1 MVAQIKAR
9 TKDKSFAGLKGNQ
22 KKKKEKPKNEV
33 PVPIQLTHYV
43 KSKY

>member
-22 KKKKEKPKNEV
+22 KKKEKPKNEV